1 MALHL
6 TKSSNSVIPAQAGIH
21 FNLLHIIQPPTI
33 QSLKM
38 DTRVREYD
46 GVVNFDDQISFVRSC
61 YLMLYSIRS
70 SFFVVLAAILLSCAF
85 IGDSFAAK
93 KIDAAKEDLG
103 DLQERIQ
110 SLKKELD
117 NNQAAHKDAADA
129 LKDSETAI
137 SQANKKLFEINQKQK
152 QNKNTLVSLKKES
165 LNLNEK
171 LSAQQKQLSS
181 LIKQQ
186 YVHGNQSYTK
196 LLLQNKNPSQISRDI
211 QYYSYIAKAHAKLID
226 EMQGSLVKVKT
237 LNSETAATLQT
248 VADLKAKQLAERK
261 ALEQQ
266 KQEKSKVV
274 KSLSSQITAQRNEIK
289 KLKRDEQNLSNL
301 VERLAKIVAKA
312 PKKVVKRKAES
323 KITASKKPDDSQTK
337 ATSQTIAKNEETP
350 SNTYAGS
357 SFAALKGKLN
367 LPVRGDV
374 TNRFGSSRS
383 DTGVSWKGLFI
394 RAAEGSDVKSVA
406 SGRVVFADWM
416 RGFGNLIIVDH
427 GSGYMSLYG
436 NNQAVLRQVGDEV
449 SAGDPIA
456 AVGNSGG
463 NESNGLYYEL
473 RRASKPFDPLSWSVI
488 R

>member
-1 MALHL
+1 M
-6 TKSSNSVIPAQAGIH
+6 
-21 FNLLHIIQPPTI
+21 FNLHRA
-33 QSLKM
+33 SLA
-38 DTRVREYD
+38 
-46 GVVNFDDQISFVRSC
+46 VVIVALLNC
-61 YLMLYSIRS
+61 
-70 SFFVVLAAILLSCAF
+70 AAI
-85 IGDSFAAK
+85 GNTFAAK

-103 DLQERIQ
+103 DLQQKIQ
-110 SLKKELD
+110 ALKQELD
-117 NNQAAHKDAADA
+117 NKQAAHKDAADA

-137 SQANKKLFEINQKQK
+137 SQANKKLFEINQKQQ
-152 QNKNTLVSLKKES
+152 QNKSTLVSLKKES
-165 LNLNEK
+165 LTINEK
-171 LSAQQKQLSS
+171 LAAQQKKLSS
-181 LIKQQ
+181 LVRQQ
-186 YVHGNQSYTK
+186 YLHGNQSYTK

-226 EMQGSLVKVKT
+226 EMQGTLVKVKA
-237 LNSETAATLQT
+237 LNSETAATLQA

-261 ALEQQ
+261 QLVQQ

-274 KSLSSQITAQRNEIK
+274 KSLSSQIAAQRNEIK
-289 KLKRDEQNLSNL
+289 KLKRDEQGLSNL
-301 VERLAKIVAKA
+301 VERLAKIVAKRPPKKA
-312 PKKVVKRKAES
+312 PKPKTIA
-323 KITASKKPDDSQTK
+323 KKS
-337 ATSQTIAKNEETP
+337 ATPNQQPSNQAIAKNEETP
-350 SNTYAGS
+350 TNAYAGS
-357 SFAALKGKLN
+357 NFASLKGKLN

-394 RAAEGSDVKSVA
+394 RASEGSDVKSVA

-436 NNQAVLRQVGDEV
+436 NNQAVLKQVGDEV
-449 SAGDPIA
+449 DAGDNIA

-473 RRASKPFDPLSWSVI
+473 RRASRPFDPLSWSVI